1 MIHIA
6 DLDQFLAVSPKN
18 FTNQYSIV
26 ESCREEFHRR
36 LKVYHAWKAKNR
48 KMKGAVNNNSDENM
62 RAPSSVLAAAN
73 TGAISKG
80 NLSKSIIA
88 ASD

>member
-1 MIHIA
+1 M
-6 DLDQFLAVSPKN
+6 AVSPNN

-80 NLSKSIIA
+80 NLSISIIA

>member
-1 MIHIA
+1 MLTELLEA
-6 DLDQFLAVSPKN
+6 
-18 FTNQYSIV
+18 
-26 ESCREEFHRR
+26 CREEFHRR

-48 KMKGAVNNNSDENM
+48 KMKGNTSNNADESM

-80 NLSKSIIA
+80 MLSILVPQFKFYRQMSHKNTIKPQKLPF
-88 ASD
+88 